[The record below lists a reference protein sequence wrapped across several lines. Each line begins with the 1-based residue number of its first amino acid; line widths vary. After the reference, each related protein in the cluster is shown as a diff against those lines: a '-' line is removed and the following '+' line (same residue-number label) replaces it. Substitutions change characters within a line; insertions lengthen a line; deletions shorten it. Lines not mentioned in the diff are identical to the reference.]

1 MLRFFY
7 QLHQKLFHHWMRLPQ
22 KIRFLLVGGYN
33 TVFSYGLYALFVY
46 IGIKAQVALL
56 LSFAISSIN
65 SYVTQKIYVFATK
78 GDYFNE
84 YVKCLCTWTGSYAIN
99 AVLLFIFM
107 QAMGMNAYLAEL
119 IVLILLTIYSYVAL
133 KYFAFRGK

>member
-1 MLRFFY
+1 MKKQVIHLY
-7 QLHQKLFHHWMRLPQ
+7 QNLFQHWMRLPQ

-33 TVFSYGLYALFVY
+33 TVFSYALYALFVY
-46 IGIKAQVALL
+46 IGMGAQVALL

-78 GDYFNE
+78 GNYLTE
-84 YVKCLCTWTGSYAIN
+84 YTKCLCTWAGSYVIN
-99 AVLLFIFM
+99 AILLFIFM
-107 QAMGMNAYLAEL
+107 QAMGLNAYIAEL

>member
-1 MLRFFY
+1 MLRLFY

-33 TVFSYGLYALFVY
+33 TVFSYALYALFVY
-46 IGIKAQVALL
+46 IGMGAQVALL
-56 LSFAISSIN
+56 LSFALSSIN
-65 SYVTQKIYVFATK
+65 SYLTQKIYVFATK

-84 YVKCLCTWTGSYAIN
+84 YIKCLCTWAGSYVIN

-107 QAMGMNAYLAEL
+107 QAMGLNAYIAEF